1 MFLKM
6 FVVVMSC
13 MGMGMGK
20 IETHN
25 THTLISKQIF
35 IEPTFY

>member
-13 MGMGMGK
+13 MGMGK